1 MLFISFVLFLFI
13 VLSLI
18 WARLRFF
25 RMNSGTPRLGALV
38 YDATV
43 ATQIIATLTYM
54 ATASGNFLPLLPATI
69 CLYVLSLG
77 LFWWAI
83 LTAKGLDFAFSDN
96 VGNIVTTGPFR
107 FVRHPFYT
115 SYMLVWIGNALLFD
129 SLILWI
135 TLAYLMAFYFLS
147 ARKEEKIILQ
157 GKQRE
162 IYKKYSQHVGMFLP
176 RMKKNGSD
184 QVQDS
189 EQGK

>member
-1 MLFISFVLFLFI
+1 MLFISFVLFACI
-13 VLSLI
+13 VISLI

-25 RMNSGTPRLGALV
+25 KMTSGTPRLGALL

-43 ATQIIATLTYM
+43 ATQIIATLTFM
-54 ATASGNFLPLLPATI
+54 ATSSGNFLPLLPATI
-69 CLYVLSLG
+69 CLYALSLV

-83 LTAKGLDFAFSDN
+83 LTAKGLDFAFSDK

-107 FVRHPFYT
+107 FVRHPFYS
-115 SYMLVWIGNALLFD
+115 SYILVWVGSTLLFN

-135 TLAYLMAFYFLS
+135 TLGYLMAFYFLS
-147 ARKEEKIILQ
+147 ARKEEKVILQ
-157 GKQRE
+157 SEQSTTYRNYIKN
-162 IYKKYSQHVGMFLP
+162 VGMFLP
-176 RMKKNGSD
+176 RIKNGND